1 MNMPIYKIK
10 YQRKTCSINVK
21 LLKQTWIN
29 VSINQLLS
37 ILYGHNE
44 KHVPINLLDHYGII
58 RL

>member
-1 MNMPIYKIK
+1 MPIYKIK

-44 KHVPINLLDHYGII
+44 KHVPIYLLDHYGII